1 MQKTERHYV
10 HRILQLQRSAIELV
24 LVAVVLA
31 FGINIAASALPLILR
46 LESGTALLTGL
57 GMSILSLA
65 YAVHRLSS
73 SLSMSIKLQG
83 VFLLGANNSPHEI
96 ERYRFSESTASHML
110 GLFAENKALGASWRK
125 ANLGLCFEGN
135 PDPNKRHSEL
145 GHQLANEAIEYFV
158 LDELSLHLSEYF
170 DSDRKISDE
179 VVSRIKRRDIP
190 QLLLDNHF
198 LEQFSRPMSE
208 REAFKHHNDDVDHNV
223 VAAWGENGEVFDQFE
238 LILPKGSSLERDNGA
253 LQIKTSRYTIKIA
266 SIFEGFATNLPS
278 DFEEL
283 YLGVPFNT
291 YSPRQVDLQLS
302 IDFAWW
308 SLLAPSGWDHYEWLD
323 SFVEKLDRAFSFER
337 FVHDVGWETAHSVAI
352 AVRSATKAR
361 ADAA

>member
-1 MQKTERHYV
+1 MPSNDRRYV
-10 HRILQLQRSAIELV
+10 HRILQLQSSAIEIV

-31 FGINIAASALPLILR
+31 FGVNIAANAIPTILR
-46 LESGTALLTGL
+46 IGDTTALFLGL
-57 GMSILSLA
+57 GLSVLSLA
-65 YAVHRLSS
+65 YAVRRLSS
-73 SLSMSIKLQG
+73 SLSMSINLEG
-83 VFLLGANNSPHEI
+83 VLVLGEHNEVLPI
-96 ERYRFSESTASHML
+96 ERYRFSESTASHMR
-110 GLFAENKALGASWRK
+110 GLTAENKALGGSWRK
-125 ANLGLCFEGN
+125 ANLGVRFEGR

-170 DSDRKISDE
+170 DSDRKVTDE
-179 VVSRIKRRDIP
+179 VVSRINRRDIP

-208 REAFKHHNDDVDHNV
+208 REAFKHHSDDSEHKV

-238 LILPKGSSLERDNGA
+238 LILPKGSTVRRTDGA
-253 LQIKTSRYTIKIA
+253 LEIKTSRYALQIK
-266 SIFEGFATNLPS
+266 SQFEGYSTNLPS

-291 YSPRQVDLQLS
+291 HSPHQVDLAVKVE
-302 IDFAWW
+302 FAWW
-308 SLLAPSGWDHYEWLD
+308 SLLAAGGWDHFEWLD
-323 SFVEKLDRAFSFER
+323 SFVEKLEQSFSFDR
-337 FVHDVGWETAHSVAI
+337 FVRDIGWETAHSVAI
-352 AVRSATKAR
+352 AVRSASKAR